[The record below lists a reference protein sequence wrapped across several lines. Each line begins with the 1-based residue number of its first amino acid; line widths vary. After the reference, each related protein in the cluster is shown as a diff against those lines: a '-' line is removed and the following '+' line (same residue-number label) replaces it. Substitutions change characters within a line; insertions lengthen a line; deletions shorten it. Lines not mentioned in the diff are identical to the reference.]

1 MICETLILRKFHFYI
16 HIGTEKTGS
25 TTIQNALMQTSGDL
39 QNVGFA
45 YLVTH
50 GRIESR
56 AFAAAAINDKQPD
69 DFLQSINK
77 QSSEERQALREQL
90 ASELQDFTAQL
101 PVHVHSIILSSEH
114 FHSRLRHPRDV
125 QWLHDFLLP
134 YATQFTII
142 CYLRPQAELVASSYS
157 TMLKNNDTRSFH
169 EVVEKICLPSNHYYN
184 YQKLLKLWTGAFAHT
199 SIVPRVFS
207 TGNLLKGDVV
217 ADFFNILGVH
227 DDFYKQEKHSR
238 QRLNESLTPV
248 GQSILRTLNI
258 AGKEYKKSLSDDQYI
273 DCEALIET
281 FKVKVISSFS
291 GKGEAV
297 SDAHFER
304 IERDFWKSNE
314 QVGLEWFDN
323 DKALLATK
331 PGFENKAINSYCPS
345 LTESQL
351 LLLEEIVAFL
361 DELDSRYLIKLDPLA
376 SVFRDIAV
384 MREHK
389 SFEIAYRWMRL
400 AQRIRPNGPFINRK
414 LDAYRSARHHPLCRL
429 KRFIFS

>member
-1 MICETLILRKFHFYI
+1 MRKFYFYI

-25 TTIQNALMQTSGDL
+25 TTIQNVLKQTSNDL
-39 QNVGFA
+39 QNAGFA

-69 DFLQSINK
+69 DFLQSIDK

-90 ASELQDFTAQL
+90 ALELQDFTAQL

-134 YATQFTII
+134 YASRFTII

-184 YQKLLKLWTGAFAHT
+184 YQKILNLWAGVFAHT

-207 TGNLLKGDVV
+207 IGKFLKGDVV
-217 ADFFNILGVH
+217 ADFFNIIGVH
-227 DDFYKQEKHSR
+227 DDFYKQEKHAR
-238 QRLNESLTPV
+238 QRLNESLSPV
-248 GQSILRTLNI
+248 GQLILRTLNI
-258 AGKEYKKSLSDDQYI
+258 AGKEYKKSLSDNQYI

-297 SDAHFER
+297 NDAQFER

-331 PGFENKAINSYCPS
+331 PCFENKVINSYCPS
-345 LTESQL
+345 LTEPQL
-351 LLLEEIVAFL
+351 LLLEEVVAFL
-361 DELDSRYLIKLDPLA
+361 DELDGRYLVKLDPLA

-384 MREHK
+384 MRENK
-389 SFEIAYRWMRL
+389 SLEIAYRWMCL

-414 LDAYRSARHHPLCRL
+414 VDAYQSARNHPLYRL
-429 KRFIFS
+429 KRIIFS